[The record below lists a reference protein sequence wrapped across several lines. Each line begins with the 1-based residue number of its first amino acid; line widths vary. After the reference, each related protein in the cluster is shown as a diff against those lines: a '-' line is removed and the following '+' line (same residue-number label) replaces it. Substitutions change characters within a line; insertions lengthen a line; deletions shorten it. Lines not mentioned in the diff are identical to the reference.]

1 MRKKLGFGCMRL
13 PVTVRNGRE
22 EIDYREL
29 ESMVDLFLEQGYTY
43 FDTAYTYHDGQC
55 EEALRKALVERYP
68 RDRFT
73 LTDKLPTL
81 LLEDEMQQERIFA
94 EQLRRCGV
102 QWFDRY
108 LVHCATKAFYEKA
121 QQFRSFEFALQK
133 RRDGFVRQV
142 GFSFHDSPELLEE
155 ILERYPDIDF
165 IQLQISY
172 MDWNNSPIQ
181 ARRCYEIARRARK
194 PVVVMCPLKGGMLVH
209 PPQAIEKRLREARPE
224 WSAATWAIRFAA
236 SLDGVE
242 TVLSG
247 MSSLE
252 QMRRNIAGLEGFTGL
267 EERDYAVLNEAARLN
282 ARLTPIQCTT
292 CGYCLPVCP
301 AHIPIPTDLGLLNED
316 VADDGKGIENRR
328 KSYRALSQGLGRAS
342 DCIECYRCENA
353 CPQHIHITGWLKRA
367 VERFEAVP
375 EPVLP

>member
-1 MRKKLGFGCMRL
+1 
-13 PVTVRNGRE
+13 
-22 EIDYREL
+22 
-29 ESMVDLFLEQGYTY
+29 
-43 FDTAYTYHDGQC
+43 
-55 EEALRKALVERYP
+55 
-68 RDRFT
+68 
-73 LTDKLPTL
+73 
-81 LLEDEMQQERIFA
+81 
-94 EQLRRCGV
+94 
-102 QWFDRY
+102 
-108 LVHCATKAFYEKA
+108 
-121 QQFRSFEFALQK
+121 
-133 RRDGFVRQV
+133 
-142 GFSFHDSPELLEE
+142 
-155 ILERYPDIDF
+155 
-165 IQLQISY
+165 

-301 AHIPIPTDLGLLNED
+301 AHIPIPTDLWLLNED

>member
-1 MRKKLGFGCMRL
+1 M
-13 PVTVRNGRE
+13 VRPLSGP
-22 EIDYREL
+22 
-29 ESMVDLFLEQGYTY
+29 
-43 FDTAYTYHDGQC
+43 
-55 EEALRKALVERYP
+55 LRHE
-68 RDRFT
+68 
-73 LTDKLPTL
+73 
-81 LLEDEMQQERIFA
+81 
-94 EQLRRCGV
+94 
-102 QWFDRY
+102 
-108 LVHCATKAFYEKA
+108 AFYEKA

-133 RRDGFVRQV
+133 RCDGFVRQV

-301 AHIPIPTDLGLLNED
+301 AHIPIPTDLWLLNED
-316 VADDGKGIENRR
+316 VGAK
-328 KSYRALSQGLGRAS
+328 L
-342 DCIECYRCENA
+342 
-353 CPQHIHITGWLKRA
+353 
-367 VERFEAVP
+367 
-375 EPVLP
+375 VL